1 VSVGKNGIKW
11 PENDMQNVRDRV
23 AEQLDA
29 YILRIKGT
37 VGTMSGLG
45 HDEL

>member
-1 VSVGKNGIKW
+1 
-11 PENDMQNVRDRV
+11 MQNVRDRV

-29 YILRIKGT
+29 YMIRIEGQ
-37 VGTMSGLG
+37 VGKSPHLG